1 MKNLANCTPSE
12 FIRQTVLLKKAAQ
25 DWLDSVQIID
35 IIRRKPTYIVAK
47 AGISAEERAEIIKQ
61 NAELEKKQGLKNL
74 SDIMDA
80 AFEQNPEKTL
90 ELLALTC
97 FVEPSDVD
105 SHPIT
110 WYLQSISEL
119 IQNEDVLS
127 FFTSLAQLERM
138 NTSEQ

>member
-12 FIRQTVLLKKAAQ
+12 FIRQTVRLKKAAQ

-35 IIRRKPTYIVAK
+35 IIRRKPTYIIAK
-47 AGISAEERAEIIKQ
+47 AGISAKERAEIIKQ

-80 AFEQNPEKTL
+80 ALEQNPEKTL
-90 ELLALTC
+90 KLLALTC
-97 FVEPSDVD
+97 FVEPSEVD
-105 SHPIT
+105 NHPVT
-110 WYLQSISEL
+110 WYMQSIMEL

-127 FFTSLAQLERM
+127 FFTSLAQLARM
-138 NTSEQ
+138 NIFER

>member
-12 FIRQTVLLKKAAQ
+12 FIRQTVRLKKAAQ

-35 IIRRKPTYIVAK
+35 IIRRKPTYIIAE

-97 FVEPSDVD
+97 FVEPSEVD
-105 SHPIT
+105 NHPIT
-110 WYLQSISEL
+110 WYMQSIMEL
-119 IQNEDVLS
+119 IQNEEVLS
-127 FFTSLAQLERM
+127 FFTSLAQLART